1 MRSTRAIRTRKVRG
15 TIYKANFQ
23 QGALVINN
31 ELRDFRVFLNF
42 VVRLEIL
49 AGARL
54 PAGRGKARRDSWNC
68 NVQAIFIR
76 WLLTVIAEGHGGL
89 EELP

>member
-31 ELRDFRVFLNF
+31 ELRDFRGFLNF

-49 AGARL
+49 AGAKFCFRRKKHDLL
-54 PAGRGKARRDSWNC
+54 PALAKPAAIRGTATFRPYSY
-68 NVQAIFIR
+68 AGF
-76 WLLTVIAEGHGGL
+76 
-89 EELP
+89 